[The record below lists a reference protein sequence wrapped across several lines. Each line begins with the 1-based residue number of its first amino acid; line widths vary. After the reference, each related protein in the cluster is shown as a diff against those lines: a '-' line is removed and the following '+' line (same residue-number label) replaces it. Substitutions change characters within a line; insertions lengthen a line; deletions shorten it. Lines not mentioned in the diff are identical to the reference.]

1 MQIIPGENL
10 NYGAQNTCTIVFG
23 LKAYAYRLSRLVP
36 QGTVVCVDCS
46 RAATSG
52 RAPRLALGWLSA
64 GSRLA
69 LGWLVGELLES
80 WRERASRESVR
91 PLLNKDA
98 LSNEIVGIKTFS
110 GVIAGIYHHLIS
122 SDVIVCLTEYREH
135 LKALSP

>member
-80 WRERASRESVR
+80 WRESQPRVCSPVLKGRSFERDRRHQDLFRRHRRHLSSSHIIR
-91 PLLNKDA
+91 RHRLLD
-98 LSNEIVGIKTFS
+98 GIS
-110 GVIAGIYHHLIS
+110 
-122 SDVIVCLTEYREH
+122 
-135 LKALSP
+135 